1 VSLGPIEYG
10 DGGYVIAVDS
20 KSLRQYKARSRTT
33 AFRYE
38 PKVVEGFACLYL
50 KPHIHKGRIEVHER
64 GCFNETLSTKQR
76 VDLCIDHDDSYSLG
90 NTDDNLELIDTPK
103 GLAFRLRVKSQD
115 DLDRL

>member
-38 PKVVEGFACLYL
+38 PKVVDGFACLYL

-76 VDLCIDHDDSYSLG
+76 VDLCIDHDDSYSLS